1 MAKRNK
7 KSKSNYKL
15 LSTVLFVAVAAVI
28 IVTLYFLLPLIKKNQ
43 TANLNGNGSAQKEVI
58 SSVAGDGTLAI
69 HFISVGQADS
79 IFIQFPT
86 GNNMLIDA
94 AEKSSAKT
102 VTSYISNLGVTTID
116 YVLLTHQDADHVG
129 GMVDVFNAFEV
140 KNALRPSVY
149 STDSGYAL
157 PAEFN
162 IGTTSGSTPST
173 TKTYYNY
180 LESVY
185 NEGCRWEAFNK
196 DSDMTFVAK
205 GQTDDVTYTC
215 TLDFL
220 TPTAEVGKIKYKDNP
235 NNFSPI
241 MILKY
246 GDFSIMFT
254 GDAEKEVEK
263 ELLDYYTDY
272 DLDVDVLKVGHH
284 GSKTSSSKDFINRIK
299 PETAIISCGLNPPS
313 KKCPWQVTLDTLNDY
328 GSAIYRTDL
337 QGNIVL
343 TVSSDGV
350 KNIVTEKTCDDYS
363 LLLSGYSAEE

>member
-1 MAKRNK
+1 MARRNK
-7 KSKSNYKL
+7 KSKTNYNA
-15 LSTVLFVAVAAVI
+15 LSTIIFVVVAVI
-28 IVTLYFLLPLIKKNQ
+28 IIVTIYFLWPLIVKDKTADVKNNNS
-43 TANLNGNGSAQKEVI
+43 TQKEVV
-58 SSVAGDGTLAI
+58 STLAGDGTLSI

-94 AEKSSAKT
+94 SEKSTAKT
-102 VTSYISNLGVTTID
+102 VTTYISNLGVTTID
-116 YVLLTHQDADHVG
+116 YVLLTHQDSDHVG
-129 GMVDVFNAFEV
+129 GMVDVFNTFEV

-149 STDSGYAL
+149 STYSGYDL
-157 PAEFN
+157 PETFN
-162 IGTTSGSTPST
+162 IGTTSGSTPSS

-185 NEGCRWEAFNK
+185 NEGCKWEAFNK
-196 DSDMTFVAK
+196 DSDMTFVSK
-205 GQTDDVTYTC
+205 GQSDDVTYTC

-220 TPTAEVGKIKYKDNP
+220 TPTADVGSIKYKSA

-254 GDAEKEVEK
+254 GDAEKEVEQ
-263 ELLDYYTDY
+263 ELLNYYIDS

-284 GSKTSSSKDFINRIK
+284 GSKTSSTKDFINKVK
-299 PETAIISCGLNPPS
+299 PETAIISCGLNPE
-313 KKCPWQVTLDTLNDY
+313 KNKFCPWQVTLDTLNEY
-328 GSAIYRTDL
+328 GSTIYRTDL

-343 TVSSDGV
+343 TVSSAGV
-350 KNIVTEKTCDDYS
+350 SNIVTDKTCNDYNQI
-363 LLLSGYSAEE
+363 LSGYSAE